1 MSKFQIYWNIIKPLG
16 YYALVGVVVFMAI
29 GLSLSIPVCLLW
41 NWLMPYIFGLP
52 TINLVQA
59 FGLSILITLLSPKEI
74 KLNNKQKEK
83 KQPSYN
89 SEVEDKLEDLLKD
102 LSQQFRA

>member
-1 MSKFQIYWNIIKPLG
+1 
-16 YYALVGVVVFMAI
+16 
-29 GLSLSIPVCLLW
+29 
-41 NWLMPYIFGLP
+41 MPYIFGLP

-74 KLNNKQKEK
+74 KLNNKEKEK

-89 SEVEDKLEDLLKD
+89 SEVEDKLEELLKD